1 MDEQDIPYFMKALQ
15 QKSTE
20 LFQVTISYEAKF
32 QRQNDIIDQ
41 QNQLIND
48 LNTQVQ
54 TLSKKTTTTTSR
66 KKKTP
71 TETYEDAGEF

>member
-1 MDEQDIPYFMKALQ
+1 MDERDIQYLLKVLQ

-41 QNQLIND
+41 QNQVISD
-48 LNTQVQ
+48 LNNQVQ
-54 TLSKKTTTTTSR
+54 NLSKPTPSR
-66 KKKTP
+66 KKKPPSTL
-71 TETYEDAGEF
+71 EDGGEF

>member
-1 MDEQDIPYFMKALQ
+1 MDEQDIPYLLKTLQ

-41 QNQLIND
+41 QNQMIKD

-54 TLSKKTTTTTSR
+54 TLSKKTTTSR
-66 KKKTP
+66 KKKT
-71 TETYEDAGEF
+71 TETYEDGGDF

>member
-1 MDEQDIPYFMKALQ
+1 MDEQDIPYLLKALQ

-32 QRQNDIIDQ
+32 QRQNDIIEQ
-41 QNQLIND
+41 QNIAIKD
-48 LNTQVQ
+48 LNDQVQ
-54 TLSKKTTTTTSR
+54 NLSKPTSTR

-71 TETYEDAGEF
+71 EDSEF